1 MRNVQVSIDEETLR
15 NVDRAA
21 EPLGL
26 TRSEIVRQAL
36 RQWLHRRAVDRFE
49 QEGIAA
55 LRQTSDDPTR
65 AEAWLSTQTWS
76 RR

>member
-49 QEGIAA
+49 QDWIAA
-55 LRQTSDDPTR
+55 LQQTPDEATR
-65 AEAWLSTQTWS
+65 AEAWLASETWS